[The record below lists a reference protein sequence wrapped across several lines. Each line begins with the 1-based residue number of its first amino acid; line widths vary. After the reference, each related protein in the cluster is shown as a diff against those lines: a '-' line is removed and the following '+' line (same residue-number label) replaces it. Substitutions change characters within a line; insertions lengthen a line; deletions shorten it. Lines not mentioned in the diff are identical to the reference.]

1 MDAEVVFNSPSTIDA
16 HRSSII
22 ILKCRVHGN
31 PVDEVQWLKNDKPVS
46 SIGPLVIRHPT
57 QSDNGHY
64 KCMARNRFGTVVSE
78 PYRIEIHPNAHNAI
92 HYGVFCE
99 PKITNSKETSLL
111 CRFKR
116 SGRLHRKRSASEG
129 ESQLSQTTK
138 RKKMH
143 VAEDKSAT
151 INCDVKGLL
160 RKGNHLSV
168 QWKKDGKV
176 IRQYTLNEQGSDLA
190 NSYAFESPMF
200 RDDGHINMDPKN
212 GSITIALVIP
222 SDAGIYEVVL
232 ILIKCLILLLSLDFK

>member
-1 MDAEVVFNSPSTIDA
+1 MVFTSPSTIDA
-16 HRSSII
+16 HRPSTI

-31 PVDEVQWLKNDKPVS
+31 PVDEVQWLKNDKPVN
-46 SIGPLVIRHPT
+46 SIGPLVIRHPSE
-57 QSDNGHY
+57 SDNGYY
-64 KCMARNRFGTVVSE
+64 KCIARNQFGAVVSE

-99 PKITNSKETSLL
+99 PKITNSKEKTLL

-129 ESQLSQTTK
+129 GSQLAQATK
-138 RKKMH
+138 RKKIN

-151 INCDVKGLL
+151 INCDVKGLN
-160 RKGNHLSV
+160 RKGNHVSI

-176 IRQYTLNEQGSDLA
+176 IRQSTLNEQASDSS
-190 NSYAFESPMF
+190 NSYAMENSLF

-212 GSITIALVIP
+212 GSITIASVIP
-222 SDAGIYEVVL
+222 SDAGIYEVAL
-232 ILIKCLILLLSLDFK
+232 FQI